1 MTYNFLFIIIL
12 IFILLIGLDAVLFWL
27 RREDHLRGG
36 LQFPISRRIL
46 ERIKTWFKKSQPAA
60 PPPTPPAATSPKVSK
75 TISIGSSRKPSYIEI
90 SGDVPEGT
98 TVQFTIKVVNSK
110 GKVITKKGSLTH
122 ETAQSQKSLK
132 AASAGKK
139 VPKTESRVESAPGTT
154 GVRQFMLDLQKH
166 WLVQTLSSGFRVENL
181 GSTLLVAAIA
191 IYAFAISFKIDSF
204 PIYFFTDEAIHMNLV
219 ADFIRDGF
227 RNYSKEFMPTFF
239 IVEGWVNGTSV
250 YVQVLPYLLFGKS
263 IITTRLVSAFFT
275 LLAAAALGLFLKQ
288 VFKIKYYWAG
298 VFLLLTTPAWFFHAR
313 TAFEYAEVG
322 SFYMIFLYFYSRYRD
337 GHLSSLY
344 AALIAGALSF
354 YTHGLGQ
361 VLMTITGLALFIVD
375 FRYHIHPDRR
385 KTVLW
390 ALLLGALL
398 LLPFA
403 RYFFAHSGEA
413 AAQIKRRASYWYDG
427 ELTVLQKVM
436 EFMSQYAGGL
446 NPLYWYSHNL
456 IDLSGHY
463 ARQFPGGWSISL
475 PFGLRHV
482 DIERH
487 VMKGYG
493 NGLWFTLPF
502 ALIGFIRAVR
512 GWREFSN
519 RVVLIAFLAAPLP
532 ASIVAIGMPRMLW
545 MSIPMAILTTL
556 GLSACLE
563 KLELYWHKASASTWL
578 PVMTFTMLA
587 SLSIFLLRDALVNG
601 PLWFDDYG
609 LYGMQY
615 GAKQV
620 FADTIV
626 PGLKEDPDR
635 TFIVSPSWANGT
647 DEFMDFFIPP
657 DMRPRVNFGQPVD
670 RLKDPAGFAPGVR
683 FIVPYNEYDNLLLN
697 PKFTDLR
704 VHKIIPYPNGK
715 PGFYVMSLQ
724 PADNI
729 AELLEAE
736 RLKNITPVEES
747 VQIGDQLV
755 RVLHSP
761 FDSGGL
767 IHIFDQDPD
776 TLARVLTANPFV
788 FDINP
793 PTPINTNSV
802 LIQTGSL
809 PNFTITISLYAPGS
823 DTPEIYQNTYEG
835 LPADPLVTIPFDKG
849 PATSARIY
857 IEIKDNVSGQ
867 SSQIHVRTIEIK

>member
-12 IFILLIGLDAVLFWL
+12 IFILLIGLDAAWFWL

-46 ERIKTWFKKSQPAA
+46 ERIKTWFKKSQPAS
-60 PPPTPPAATSPKVSK
+60 PPPTPPAVTPHKLSK
-75 TISIGSSRKPSYIEI
+75 TISMGSSKNPPQIEI
-90 SGDVPEGT
+90 SADIPEGT
-98 TVQFTIKVVNSK
+98 TVQYTITVVNPQ
-110 GKVITKKGSLTH
+110 GKATTKVGSLSHKT
-122 ETAQSQKSLK
+122 SQNQRSVK
-132 AASAGKK
+132 AASAGKL
-139 VPKTESRVESAPGTT
+139 VSKTESQGGYVQTESTPETA
-154 GVRQFMLDLQKH
+154 QKH
-166 WLVQTLSSGFRVENL
+166 WLVQTLSSGFRGDNL
-181 GSTLLVAAIA
+181 GTILLVAAIA
-191 IYAFAISFKIDSF
+191 IYAFAISFKIDRF

-263 IITTRLVSAFFT
+263 IVTTRLVSAFFT
-275 LLAAAALGLFLKQ
+275 LLAAAALGLLLKQ
-288 VFKIKYYWAG
+288 AFKIKYYWVG

-390 ALLLGALL
+390 ALLLGTLL

-403 RYFFAHSGEA
+403 RYFLAHSGEA
-413 AAQIKRRASYWYDG
+413 AAQIKRRDSYWYDG

-436 EFMSQYAGGL
+436 EFMGQYAGGL

-456 IDLSGHY
+456 MDLSGHY

-493 NGLWFTLPF
+493 NGLLITLPF
-502 ALIGFIRAVR
+502 ALIGFIRAIR
-512 GWREFSN
+512 GWREFPN

-545 MSIPMAILTTL
+545 MSIPLAILTAL

-563 KLELYWHKASASTWL
+563 KLELYWRKSSLWL
-578 PVMTFTMLA
+578 PWVTFTVLA
-587 SLSIFLLRDALVNG
+587 SLSLFLLRDALVNG

-670 RLKDPAGFAPGVR
+670 RLKDPAGFAAGVR
-683 FIVPYNEYDNLLLN
+683 FIVPYNEYDNLLEN

-715 PGFYVMSLQ
+715 PGFYVMSLR

-729 AELLEAE
+729 GELLEAE

-793 PTPINTNSV
+793 PTPINTNSIS
-802 LIQTGSL
+802 IQTGSL
-809 PNFTITISLYAPGS
+809 PNFTVTISLYAPGS

-835 LPADPLVTIPFDKG
+835 LPSDPLVTIPFDKG